1 MYYPVPKFD
10 FLAKKPNNPVFS
22 PESMEKLFIL
32 SFNGASFSAP
42 LSPRQ
47 SHYDYAPAQGQVQ
60 RRIPAC
66 PKGKAG
72 IKTRYF
78 FIICKGIYS
87 TISVRKMPS
96 TAVR

>member
-10 FLAKKPNNPVFS
+10 FLAKKTKQSGVFS
-22 PESMEKLFIL
+22 GIYGKTFYFKFRRNFFFRPFIPCG
-32 SFNGASFSAP
+32 SD
-42 LSPRQ
+42 
-47 SHYDYAPAQGQVQ
+47 YDYAPARRQVQ

-72 IKTRYF
+72 IKIHYF

-87 TISVRKMPS
+87 TISVWKMPS